1 MNKKEIPDIIK
12 DLIEINRRLSYNLW
26 NVSFF
31 GEKPSGLSP
40 RLVFPKKRKKNKKG
54 EDIKRISEQE
64 VRTLYCNILNNLN
77 YFYSI
82 ETPTDNAY
90 IQSGKTAVSALSDL
104 SIYTYINKDNK
115 NNDKDDEDNKNNFE
129 KLANVELKAHNP
141 ATKNISKDIEKIIR
155 EEKDGNWF
163 HILENINKGTLPS
176 VFDKFIFSLKEHS
189 NKGSKI
195 SILFCICILEKK
207 FSIIKYFKWNKNDGN
222 LIHYLDKF
230 FVLSQIK
237 SRNINE
243 QKELLRD
250 NKWLIVES

>member
-1 MNKKEIPDIIK
+1 MIEKKLKEKLRKELRK
-12 DLIEINRRLSYNLW
+12 DLIEVNRRLSYDLW
-26 NVSFF
+26 NVSCFNK
-31 GEKPSGLSP
+31 KPSGLSP
-40 RLVFPKKRKKNKKG
+40 RLIFPIKRTN
-54 EDIKRISEQE
+54 EEIRISEQE
-64 VRTLYCNILNNLN
+64 ARILYCNILNNLN

-82 ETPTDNAY
+82 ETPTNETY
-90 IQSGKTAVSALSDL
+90 QHTGNTPLSALSDL
-104 SIYTYINKDNK
+104 SIYRYIDNG
-115 NNDKDDEDNKNNFE
+115 FE
-129 KLANVELKAHNP
+129 KMANVELKAHNP
-141 ATKNISKDIEKIIR
+141 ATKNISKDIEKIIK
-155 EEKDGNWF
+155 EKIDSNWF
-163 HILENINKGTLPS
+163 HILKNIDKGTLPS

-237 SRNINE
+237 NRNINE

-250 NKWLIVES
+250 SKWLIVES

>member
-1 MNKKEIPDIIK
+1 MNKKNIPEIIK
-12 DLIEINRRLSYNLW
+12 DLTEINRRLSYNLW

-40 RLVFPKKRKKNKKG
+40 RLIFPKKRKKNKKD

-64 VRTLYCNILNNLN
+64 ARILYCNILNNLN

-82 ETPTDNAY
+82 ETPTDNTY
-90 IQSGKTAVSALSDL
+90 IQSGKTGVSALSDL
-104 SIYTYINKDNK
+104 SIYRCT
-115 NNDKDDEDNKNNFE
+115 DKGFKKE
-129 KLANVELKAHNP
+129 ANVEFKAHNP
-141 ATKNISKDIEKIIR
+141 VIKDISKDFEKIIK
-155 EEKDGNWF
+155 EKEHGNWF

-207 FSIIKYFKWNKNDGN
+207 FSIIKYFKWNKNVGD

-230 FVLSQIK
+230 FVLRQTK
-237 SRNINE
+237 NRNINE

-250 NKWLIVES
+250 SKWLIVEL

>member
-12 DLIEINRRLSYNLW
+12 DLIEINRRLSYDLW

-31 GEKPSGLSP
+31 GDKPSGLSP
-40 RLVFPKKRKKNKKG
+40 RLIFPKKRKKDKKG

-64 VRTLYCNILNNLN
+64 ARILYCNILNNLN

-82 ETPTDNAY
+82 ETPTENPY
-90 IQSGKTAVSALSDL
+90 QQSGKTGVSALSDL
-104 SIYTYINKDNK
+104 SIYHYANGGFKK
-115 NNDKDDEDNKNNFE
+115 EV
-129 KLANVELKAHNP
+129 NVEFKARNP
-141 ATKNISKDIEKIIR
+141 ATKNIVKDIEKIIK
-155 EEKDGNWF
+155 EKIDGNWF
-163 HILENINKGTLPS
+163 HILKNIDKGTLPS

-237 SRNINE
+237 NRNINE

-250 NKWLIVES
+250 SKWLIVES

>member
-1 MNKKEIPDIIK
+1 MIVE
-12 DLIEINRRLSYNLW
+12 DLIEINRRLSYDLW

-31 GEKPSGLSP
+31 GDKPSGLSP
-40 RLVFPKKRKKNKKG
+40 RLIFPKKREKNKKG

-64 VRTLYCNILNNLN
+64 ARILYCNILNNLN

-82 ETPTDNAY
+82 ETPTNEAY
-90 IQSGKTAVSALSDL
+90 RQTGNTSLSALSDL
-104 SIYTYINKDNK
+104 SIYRYIDSELKK
-115 NNDKDDEDNKNNFE
+115 V
-129 KLANVELKAHNP
+129 ANVELKAHNP
-141 ATKNISKDIEKIIR
+141 ATKSICKDIEKIIR

-163 HILENINKGTLPS
+163 HVLKNIDKATLPS
-176 VFDKFIFSLKEHS
+176 IFYKFIYSLKEHS

-195 SILFCICILEKK
+195 SILFCICVLEKK
-207 FSIIKYFKWNKNDGN
+207 YSIIKYFKWNKNDGN

-230 FVLSQIK
+230 FVLSQVK
-237 SRNINE
+237 NRNINE

>member
-1 MNKKEIPDIIK
+1 MIIE
-12 DLIEINRRLSYNLW
+12 DLIEVNRRLSYDLW

-40 RLVFPKKRKKNKKG
+40 RLIFPKKRKKNKKG

-104 SIYTYINKDNK
+104 SIYRYINNG
-115 NNDKDDEDNKNNFE
+115 FE
-129 KLANVELKAHNP
+129 KLANVELKAHN
-141 ATKNISKDIEKIIR
+141 AAKKNISKDFEKIIK
-155 EEKDGNWF
+155 EKEHGNWF
-163 HILENINKGTLPS
+163 HILENIDKGTLPS
-176 VFDKFIFSLKEHS
+176 VFDKFISSLKEHS
-189 NKGSKI
+189 NKSSKI
-195 SILFCICILEKK
+195 SILFCICVLEKK
-207 FSIIKYFKWNKNDGN
+207 FSIIKYFKWNKNDSN

-237 SRNINE
+237 NRNINE

-250 NKWLIVES
+250 SKWLIVES